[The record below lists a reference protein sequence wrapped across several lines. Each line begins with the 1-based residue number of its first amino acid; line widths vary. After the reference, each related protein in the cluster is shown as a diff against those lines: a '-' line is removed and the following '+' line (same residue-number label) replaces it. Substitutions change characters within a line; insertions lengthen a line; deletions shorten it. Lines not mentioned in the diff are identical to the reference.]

1 MNDGYDLS
9 KIYSLE
15 DEKIIKEFIK
25 KLIDIK
31 EIKLLNRFLLKNP
44 TANQLKLKD
53 LNKEFKV
60 DGYKFCN
67 SNGRKILQVWRKKS
81 KHEIYD
87 DLLVNIVNENLSN
100 N

>member
-1 MNDGYDLS
+1 MTNLYDLS
-9 KIYSLE
+9 KIYALD
-15 DEKIIKEFIK
+15 DEKVIKEFIK

-60 DGYKFCN
+60 DGFRFCN
-67 SNGRKILQVWRKKS
+67 SNGRKILQVWNKKS
-81 KHEIYD
+81 KREIYD
-87 DLLVNIVNENLSN
+87 DLIVNLANENLVVN
-100 N
+100 